1 MANDPF
7 EVAID
12 HILEGADGDVRL
24 ALRTMLL
31 QRLQIEA
38 KLTELAEQLAAVTNP
53 AASTNNSLH

>member
-1 MANDPF
+1 MDKDPF

-24 ALRTMLL
+24 ALRTMLV
-31 QRLQIEA
+31 QRIQLEA

-53 AASTNNSLH
+53 STSTKNSLN